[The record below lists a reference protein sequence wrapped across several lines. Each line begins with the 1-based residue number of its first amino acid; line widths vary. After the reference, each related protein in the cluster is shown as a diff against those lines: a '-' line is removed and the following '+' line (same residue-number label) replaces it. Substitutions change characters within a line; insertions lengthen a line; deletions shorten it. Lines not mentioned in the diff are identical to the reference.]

1 MGDGDKGA
9 RELDRRTLEACRR
22 GDRAAFRA
30 LVACYQDRV
39 YALCVALAGADGE
52 DLAQETFVRV
62 HGAVARFDPD
72 GSASLGGWILT
83 IARRLCVDRAR
94 AQSRQTAL
102 ALDLARAAATA
113 ADTSAAGG
121 AGGDVDG
128 DLDRVR
134 RGRALRRA
142 IADLPV
148 EQRAV
153 VALQLWDGLDYEEI
167 AAVEAVPVGTVRS
180 RLARAKE
187 ALRRA
192 LDEAAGATGDEGALR
207 KGNGDGN

>member
-1 MGDGDKGA
+1 MA
-9 RELDRRTLEACRR
+9 HELDGATVNACRR

-30 LVACYQDRV
+30 LVSCYQDRV
-39 YALCVALAGADGE
+39 YALCVALAAGDGE

-62 HGAVARFDPD
+62 HAAITRFDPA
-72 GSASLGGWILT
+72 GAASLGGWILT

-94 AQSRQTAL
+94 ARQRQTAL
-102 ALDLARAAATA
+102 TVELAERE
-113 ADTSAAGG
+113 DTG
-121 AGGDVDG
+121 AMPASPESRGSMETR
-128 DLDRVR
+128 LDRAR
-134 RGRALRRA
+134 DAHALRRA
-142 IADLPV
+142 VAALPL

-167 AAVEAVPVGTVRS
+167 AAIEAVPVGTVRS

-192 LDEAAGATGDEGALR
+192 LGVTETSR
-207 KGNGDGN
+207 KGTADGR